1 MIKLF
6 ESTAK
11 SFLDNGLGV
20 IHPIKCIEH
29 KKKSLNG
36 WYVECE
42 FPIDLKDRIKQ
53 DVILYVNTK
62 EKGGQPFRCSNPKY
76 KDKKIIVTANHVV
89 FDSRNYIL
97 EDVRP
102 ENLSPVSFLKW
113 INERTDTLSPF
124 LVSSDVSGSGTKY
137 FIRKTLL
144 NGFTE
149 AEALFGGSFD
159 VDGFSLA
166 LKAQVGNDDGF
177 SIAYGK
183 NLQSFSVIEDWSN
196 VCTKLLPVGPDG
208 ITLPEV
214 YLYSNV
220 SYDKPYTKVV
230 EFNLQTTYLD
240 DSGNTVSYTSE
251 ELTEILR
258 AEATA
263 YVEKNKAPRINYLL
277 KSDVPQELRI
287 GDIVHVKHPVI
298 TIDTEVQAYSY
309 NVISKRVL
317 TIEFGNYDRNVKHV
331 IDSLKKDVEEAKTSA
346 SGALL
351 IANQQ
356 TDLINNLNKNGLVYI
371 DDNEILVLDKLPKED
386 AVQVWRLGLGG
397 LGFSNNGYLGPYKY
411 AFTQDGKLN
420 ADFIQANSIT
430 SGLVNLE
437 GLSTKNGNFVIHEDG
452 SIEAINGK
460 FSGNIDGSSFS
471 TVKTQQY
478 QYTQDDMDVLYE
490 LYFSEDPL
498 TDAQLAKYDLNQNG
512 IIENN
517 DALIIQNI
525 LNGKYGDTN
534 GMVII
539 DDIIQMN
546 KDNNG
551 MIVLERRIN
560 GTTLTRTEYNSG
572 SINKIGGSI
581 LIDGEEVV
589 TALGGTTARFG

>member
-6 ESTAK
+6 EATAT
-11 SFLDNGLGV
+11 SFYDNGLGV
-20 IHPIKCIEH
+20 IHPLKCIEY

-42 FPIDLKDRIKQ
+42 FSIELKDLIKQ

-62 EKGGQPFRCSNPKY
+62 EKGGQPFRCLNPKY
-76 KDKKIIVTANHVV
+76 KDKKIIVTAKHVV
-89 FDSRNYIL
+89 FDSSNYIL

-102 ENLSPVSFLKW
+102 DNLSPVSFLNW
-113 INERTDTLSPF
+113 INERTDNPSPF
-124 LVSSDVSGSGTKY
+124 SVSSNANGSGTKY

-144 NGFTE
+144 EAFTE
-149 AEALFGGSFD
+149 AEALFGGSYD
-159 VDGFSLA
+159 VDGFSVN
-166 LKAQVGNDDGF
+166 LKNQVGNDDGF

-183 NLQSFSVIEDWSN
+183 NLQSFSVIEDWSS

-208 ITLPEV
+208 LTLPEL
-214 YLYSNV
+214 YLYSDII
-220 SYDKPYTKVV
+220 YDKPYTKVV

-263 YVEKNKAPRINYLL
+263 YVEKNKVPRINYLL
-277 KSDVPQELRI
+277 KSDVPQGLRI

-331 IDSLKKDVEEAKTSA
+331 IESLKKDVEEAKTSA

-397 LGFSNNGYLGPYKY
+397 LGFSNNGYLGPYEY

-437 GLSTKNGNFVIHEDG
+437 GLSTKNGNLVIHEDG
-452 SIEAINGK
+452 SLEAKNAK
-460 FSGNIDGSSFS
+460 FSGAIESSS
-471 TVKTQQY
+471 YATVKTQTFK
-478 QYTQDDMDVLYE
+478 YTVSDIDIMADIFL
-490 LYFSEDPL
+490 SETTP
-498 TDAQLAKYDLNQNG
+498 TQEQLARYDLNQNG
-512 IIENN
+512 RIDSN
-517 DALIIQNI
+517 DALFIQK
-525 LNGKYGDTN
+525 LLQGKYGETN
-534 GMVII
+534 GVATLTDYIF
-539 DDIIQMN
+539 MN
-546 KDNNG
+546 VDNSG
-551 MIVLERRIN
+551 MLVLERRLN
-560 GTTLTRTEYNSG
+560 GTTITRTEYNSG
-572 SINKIGGSI
+572 SINKVGGDI
-581 LIDGEEVV
+581 TIDGKPVITEIS
-589 TALGGTTARFG
+589 GTTARFG